1 VRLAARVVALVAA
14 ACGSLAVPGMP
25 PATASPASPVTASPV
40 TASPAATAA
49 SFASFASFAW
59 PASPV
64 TASPPASPASDTFS
78 AASAFPVAR
87 RAPSTSALSTP
98 DLDPGSAV
106 ITLDSIAPAVL
117 KPGDPLLVTGSVGP
131 PSAPGAATTAPS
143 ATTTPSAITAP
154 NSLDDQP
161 AVIRLVRSRIALAT
175 RSEVDDWAASTGPA
189 QGTELARHTLDPTG
203 PGGQVPFR
211 LTAPA
216 EDLRLPRAYGAIPIA
231 VEVLSARGT
240 SIAVIRT
247 FVGWQRSKDYVPLAL
262 AWLLPVTLAP
272 DPALSATAAAART
285 SAWDNQV
292 GPTSHLTALL
302 SATAAHTVGYAVDPA
317 VLGPVG
323 QANSQDPADPAD
335 PIRAGFEQALRAA
348 SARHPVFALPYADP
362 DLGALTS
369 PALPADTASKATAF
383 LHDLVGG
390 SGLLSQRG
398 VTVAGTLAWPA
409 DGTLPQGR
417 EAALRTAY
425 GASLDAILV
434 SAGATDPTAR
444 LTPPTAGLAPLQ
456 TPVLRWDDRL
466 SGLVSG
472 LRTPSDG
479 LLAGQQFIAQTVALL
494 GERPSIARTFLV
506 VPPRGFDATVAP
518 EVMSRFLDAT
528 AQVPWVRTVSCD
540 SALRPGPGL
549 DAAPPLPTA
558 PEDPST
564 PVTRAGIP
572 SAGNGTGSGTG
583 AGLDASRLTRI
594 LDQRA
599 TITALAE
606 LLGGDSPTIARLTDL
621 PAQVTSTRWRADP
634 AGRDVVLGE
643 LEQAT
648 TSLTDGVTVTP
659 QTTNFLADEGVLQ
672 LTVVNSLDEPVTG
685 VRAVL
690 APGNGRLVVIEPG
703 APVDIAAHA
712 KATVSVRL
720 AAVAQGLVPVNAW
733 VTTASGTRIGSV
745 QQLTIRA
752 APPGAW
758 LYVGMG
764 GLFALVLIAGV
775 VRAVRRPPR
784 QVVDT
789 RGLDPVDPTP
799 EEPLVAPVERHTAP

>member
-1 VRLAARVVALVAA
+1 MRLAARVVALVAA

-25 PATASPASPVTASPV
+25 PATAS
-40 TASPAATAA
+40 
-49 SFASFASFAW
+49 

-131 PSAPGAATTAPS
+131 PSAPGSATTA
-143 ATTTPSAITAP
+143 PSAITAP

-317 VLGPVG
+317 VLGTVG
-323 QANSQDPADPAD
+323 QANAQAPADPAD
-335 PIRAGFEQALRAA
+335 PVPAGFEQALRAA

-606 LLGGDSPTIARLTDL
+606 LLGSDSPTIARLTDL

-648 TSLTDGVTVTP
+648 ATLTDGVTVTP

>member
-1 VRLAARVVALVAA
+1 MRPR
-14 ACGSLAVPGMP
+14 SHEEPRP
-25 PATASPASPVTASPV
+25 PLRSSV
-40 TASPAATAA
+40 

-558 PEDPST
+558 LEDPSA
-564 PVTRAGIP
+564 PVTRAGVP

-583 AGLDASRLTRI
+583 SGTGAGSGSGTGSGLDASRLTRI

-606 LLGGDSPTIARLTDL
+606 LLGSDSPTIARLTDL

-648 TSLTDGVTVTP
+648 ATLTYGVTVTP

-799 EEPLVAPVERHTAP
+799 EEPLVAPVERQTAP

>member
-1 VRLAARVVALVAA
+1 MRLAARVVALVAA
-14 ACGSLAVPGMP
+14 ACGSLAVAGMP
-25 PATASPASPVTASPV
+25 PATASPASPVTASL
-40 TASPAATAA
+40 
-49 SFASFASFAW
+49 
-59 PASPV
+59 
-64 TASPPASPASDTFS
+64 PASPASETFS

-131 PSAPGAATTAPS
+131 PSPPGSAPS
-143 ATTTPSAITAP
+143 APGSAITAS

-323 QANSQDPADPAD
+323 QAYAQAPADPAD
-335 PIRAGFEQALRAA
+335 PVPAGFEQALRAA
-348 SARHPVFALPYADP
+348 SARHPVFAVPYADP

-369 PALPADTASKATAF
+369 PALPADTASRATAF

-564 PVTRAGIP
+564 PVTRAGVP
-572 SAGNGTGSGTG
+572 SAGSGTG
-583 AGLDASRLTRI
+583 AGSGSGTGSGLDASRLTRI

-606 LLGGDSPTIARLTDL
+606 LLGSASPTIARLTDL

-648 TSLTDGVTVTP
+648 ATLTGGVTVTP

>member
-1 VRLAARVVALVAA
+1 MRLAARVVALVAA

-25 PATASPASPVTASPV
+25 PATASPASPVTASP
-40 TASPAATAA
+40 PAA
-49 SFASFASFAW
+49 
-59 PASPV
+59 
-64 TASPPASPASDTFS
+64 PASDTFS

-131 PSAPGAATTAPS
+131 PSAPGSATTAPS
-143 ATTTPSAITAP
+143 STTAP

-285 SAWDNQV
+285 SAWNNQV

-323 QANSQDPADPAD
+323 QANAQDPADPAD

>member
-1 VRLAARVVALVAA
+1 
-14 ACGSLAVPGMP
+14 M
-25 PATASPASPVTASPV
+25 
-40 TASPAATAA
+40 
-49 SFASFASFAW
+49 
-59 PASPV
+59 
-64 TASPPASPASDTFS
+64 
-78 AASAFPVAR
+78 
-87 RAPSTSALSTP
+87 
-98 DLDPGSAV
+98 
-106 ITLDSIAPAVL
+106 
-117 KPGDPLLVTGSVGP
+117 
-131 PSAPGAATTAPS
+131 
-143 ATTTPSAITAP
+143 
-154 NSLDDQP
+154 
-161 AVIRLVRSRIALAT
+161 
-175 RSEVDDWAASTGPA
+175 
-189 QGTELARHTLDPTG
+189 
-203 PGGQVPFR
+203 PFR

-323 QANSQDPADPAD
+323 QANAQAPADPAD
-335 PIRAGFEQALRAA
+335 PVPAGFEQALRAA
-348 SARHPVFALPYADP
+348 SARHPVFAVPYADP

-369 PALPADTASKATAF
+369 PALPADTASRATAF

-506 VPPRGFDATVAP
+506 VPPEGSMRPSPPRSCRASSTPPPKCPGCEPSA
-518 EVMSRFLDAT
+518 AT
-528 AQVPWVRTVSCD
+528 APCD
-540 SALRPGPGL
+540 PGP
-549 DAAPPLPTA
+549 DSTPLPRC
-558 PEDPST
+558 P
-564 PVTRAGIP
+564 
-572 SAGNGTGSGTG
+572 
-583 AGLDASRLTRI
+583 
-594 LDQRA
+594 
-599 TITALAE
+599 
-606 LLGGDSPTIARLTDL
+606 L
-621 PAQVTSTRWRADP
+621 PPRT
-634 AGRDVVLGE
+634 
-643 LEQAT
+643 
-648 TSLTDGVTVTP
+648 
-659 QTTNFLADEGVLQ
+659 
-672 LTVVNSLDEPVTG
+672 
-685 VRAVL
+685 
-690 APGNGRLVVIEPG
+690 
-703 APVDIAAHA
+703 
-712 KATVSVRL
+712 
-720 AAVAQGLVPVNAW
+720 
-733 VTTASGTRIGSV
+733 
-745 QQLTIRA
+745 
-752 APPGAW
+752 
-758 LYVGMG
+758 
-764 GLFALVLIAGV
+764 
-775 VRAVRRPPR
+775 RPPR
-784 QVVDT
+784 
-789 RGLDPVDPTP
+789 
-799 EEPLVAPVERHTAP
+799 